1 MPKLSAT
8 QQAAVTAYGKFL
20 VAGTSYGAA
29 LRKAAAELRGT
40 PCPTFLEALAMM
52 HAKNFEC
59 NYTFENDRAK
69 FHTGA
74 ESTRETRQEAAT
86 KSWQRNVMVHFPK
99 RAKRAK
105 RAKAFRVSPD
115 LRALAKAYLANF
127 NSKADAIRVLNAVA
141 SKK

>member
-20 VAGTSYGAA
+20 VAGASYGAA
-29 LRKAAAELRGT
+29 LREAAAELRGT
-40 PCPTFLEALAMM
+40 PCPTFLEALAMT
-52 HAKNFEC
+52 HAKNYKC
-59 NYTFENDRAK
+59 NYTFENDRAT
-69 FHTGA
+69 FHHGE

>member
-74 ESTRETRQEAAT
+74 ESTRETRHEAAR
-86 KSWQRNVMVHFPK
+86 KSWERNVMVHF
-99 RAKRAK
+99 RAEKPAK
-105 RAKAFRVSPD
+105 PAKAFRVSPD

-141 SKK
+141 SK

>member
-74 ESTRETRQEAAT
+74 ESTRETRHDAAR
-86 KSWQRNVMVHFPK
+86 KSWERNVMVHF
-99 RAKRAK
+99 RAEKPAK
-105 RAKAFRVSPD
+105 PTKAFRVSPD

-141 SKK
+141 SK

>member
-20 VAGTSYGAA
+20 DAGASYGKA

-40 PCPTFLEALAMM
+40 PCPTFLEALAMT
-52 HAKNFEC
+52 HARKYKCNF
-59 NYTFENDRAK
+59 TFENDRAT
-69 FHTGA
+69 FHHGK

-86 KSWQRNVMVHFPK
+86 KSWQRNVMVHF
-99 RAKRAK
+99 RAEKPAK
-105 RAKAFRVSPD
+105 PAKSFRVSSD

-127 NSKADAIRVLNAVA
+127 DSKADAIRVLNAVA
-141 SKK
+141 SK